1 MELVRKSIP
10 YYDVILD
17 NVTVYE
23 ESTDAIVPDT
33 FADIARITYA
43 DGTVSVKDKSPQNDR
58 ILVSGS
64 VMATVLYQPENETS
78 LRRLDIPLNF
88 AHIEDGRGV
97 GTDSVCFIR
106 CTVAAVSARAV
117 NSRKISVTARLC
129 FESSAYKPVE
139 LAYTERI
146 DSGETP
152 LEVLYD
158 TREIPLLCA
167 ADTGEFTVLD
177 DLELANAD
185 DLELLHTGC
194 ALRQNECRAMNGR
207 VMVRGEALLRMLARD
222 DTGSLQMISQSVP
235 FTQAVDVEGLTEGE
249 PVTVRLAVR
258 HTDCVLASGGILSVG
273 IGVDA
278 LILRDETHAIHTIRD
293 LYQTR
298 YDLQVQGKQTGIRS
312 CALCGAFSADGTETM
327 PMGMRVSQYI
337 SAQAVC
343 TGILVED
350 NDNVRLKVE
359 IDVIYLDDDGALY
372 QTHRTQNIPVRA
384 SMPLH
389 GAVPQD
395 IAIQV
400 TASPS
405 GEDSASLRFA
415 VSGGMSR
422 TVQEGIQ
429 DITSVEISE
438 EQRPGMGDITL
449 VLRCVEE
456 GEQLWDIAKQYSTT
470 TAAIRAANELPD
482 DRQVVSAQM
491 LMIPIEQ

>member
-33 FADIARITYA
+33 FPDIARITYA

-64 VMATVLYQPENETS
+64 VMATVLYQPENETG

-207 VMVRGEALLRMLARD
+207 VVVRGEALLRMLARQP
-222 DTGSLQMISQSVP
+222 LLRH
-235 FTQAVDVEGLTEGE
+235 AGLPAAGRRVYAGE
-249 PVTVRLAVR
+249 
-258 HTDCVLASGGILSVG
+258 
-273 IGVDA
+273 
-278 LILRDETHAIHTIRD
+278 
-293 LYQTR
+293 
-298 YDLQVQGKQTGIRS
+298 
-312 CALCGAFSADGTETM
+312 
-327 PMGMRVSQYI
+327 
-337 SAQAVC
+337 
-343 TGILVED
+343 
-350 NDNVRLKVE
+350 
-359 IDVIYLDDDGALY
+359 
-372 QTHRTQNIPVRA
+372 
-384 SMPLH
+384 
-389 GAVPQD
+389 
-395 IAIQV
+395 
-400 TASPS
+400 
-405 GEDSASLRFA
+405 
-415 VSGGMSR
+415 
-422 TVQEGIQ
+422 
-429 DITSVEISE
+429 
-438 EQRPGMGDITL
+438 
-449 VLRCVEE
+449 
-456 GEQLWDIAKQYSTT
+456 
-470 TAAIRAANELPD
+470 
-482 DRQVVSAQM
+482 
-491 LMIPIEQ
+491 